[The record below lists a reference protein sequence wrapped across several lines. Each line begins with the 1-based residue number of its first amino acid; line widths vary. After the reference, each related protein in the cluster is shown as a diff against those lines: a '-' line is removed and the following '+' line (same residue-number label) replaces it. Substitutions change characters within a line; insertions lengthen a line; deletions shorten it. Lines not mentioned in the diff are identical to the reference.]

1 MEALIE
7 NVTGEIP
14 GSAMDSS
21 GIETSV
27 LSYGG
32 TSILTS
38 VRFKTASLNVNMFC
52 LAYAT
57 KNNKRW
63 PISDLLFSLITFKKL
78 LFI

>member
-38 VRFKTASLNVNMFC
+38 VRFKTA
-52 LAYAT
+52 
-57 KNNKRW
+57 
-63 PISDLLFSLITFKKL
+63 
-78 LFI
+78 